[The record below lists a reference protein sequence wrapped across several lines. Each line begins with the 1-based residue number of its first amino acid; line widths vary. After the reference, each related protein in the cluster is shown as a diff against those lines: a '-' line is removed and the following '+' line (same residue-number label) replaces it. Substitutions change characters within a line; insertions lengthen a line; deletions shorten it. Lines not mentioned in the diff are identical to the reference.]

1 MTQTWQERKKEKIIG
16 YIIRFFAVI
25 IWGLQPIYI
34 KYTAMNSVPLDYRVF
49 FTALGGVL
57 ISLFILFLFLLFQ
70 QKSYWKPKLKFNTI
84 FAVIVVTEVL
94 FIYFFN
100 KSLVYTSSTNL
111 IIFNNFAPL
120 LALLVALVLWR
131 NEIPYLKDSSHILAI
146 LFVFFIGAS
155 GSSLLFY
162 NDIMYG
168 AEESVKGD
176 MFALLVMSIDVV
188 LVIAQIRY
196 VKYLQDNQS
205 VFLSLYVYLFVFI
218 VMIPIILLNLSVFY
232 TLTNEQ
238 IYFAIGAG
246 VISGVGQI
254 LNYEAFR
261 RMDGFIAFLMFNIAI
276 FITFAIEAY
285 WLEEIEVTVFLV
297 LGGSLI
303 IGASVFAEVIN
314 TKCEKAELTDK
325 KEKT

>member
-1 MTQTWQERKKEKIIG
+1 MIQTWQERKKEKVIG

-25 IWGLQPIYI
+25 VWGLQPIYI
-34 KYTAMNSVPLDYRVF
+34 KYTAMNTVPLDYRVF
-49 FTALGGVL
+49 FTALGGVMS
-57 ISLFILFLFLLFQ
+57 SLFILSLFLLFN
-70 QKSYWKPKLKFNTI
+70 QKSYWKPKLKFNML
-84 FAVIVVTEVL
+84 FFVIILTEVL

-131 NEIPYLKDSSHILAI
+131 NEIPYLKEKSNILAI
-146 LFVFFIGAS
+146 VLVFFIGAI

-168 AEESVKGD
+168 AKESLKGD

-205 VFLSLYVYLFVFI
+205 VFLTLYVYLFVLI
-218 VMIPIILLNLSVFY
+218 VMLPIILLNLSVFY
-232 TLTNEQ
+232 TLTHEQ

-276 FITFAIEAY
+276 LITFVIEAY
-285 WLEEIEVTVFLV
+285 WLNEIEVTVFLV
-297 LGGSLI
+297 VGGSLI
-303 IGASVFAEVIN
+303 VGASVFAEVIN
-314 TKCEKAELTDK
+314 TRCEKK
-325 KEKT
+325 CY

>member
-1 MTQTWQERKKEKIIG
+1 MQTKLTYEERKKEKITG

-34 KYTAMNSVPLDYRVF
+34 KYTAMNTMPLDYRVF
-49 FTALGGVL
+49 FTAVGGVL
-57 ISLFILFLFLLFQ
+57 ISIVVLLLFLLFKQ
-70 QKSYWKPKLKFNTI
+70 TSYWKPKLKFNI
-84 FAVIVVTEVL
+84 LFALIILTELL

-131 NEIPYLKDSSHILAI
+131 KEIAYFKDKSHVLAI
-146 LFVFFIGAS
+146 LFVFLLGAI

-168 AEESVKGD
+168 AKESIKGD
-176 MFALLVMSIDVV
+176 MFALLVMVIDVV

-205 VFLSLYVYLFVFI
+205 IFLNLYVYFFVLLVMLPI
-218 VMIPIILLNLSVFY
+218 VLLNISVFY
-232 TLTNEQ
+232 TLSSEQ

-246 VISGVGQI
+246 LLSGVGQI

-285 WLEEIEVTVFLV
+285 WLESIEVTVFLLV
-297 LGGSLI
+297 GGTMI
-303 IGASVFAEVIN
+303 IGASILAEVIN
-314 TKCEKAELTDK
+314 TKCEKEELK
-325 KEKT
+325 I

>member
-1 MTQTWQERKKEKIIG
+1 MTKTQTWQERKKEKTIG

-34 KYTAMNSVPLDYRVF
+34 KYTAMNDVPLDYRVF
-49 FTALGGVL
+49 FTAVGGVL
-57 ISLFILFLFLLFQ
+57 ISLFIIFLFLLFN
-70 QKSYWKPKLKFNTI
+70 QKSYWKPKIKFNVLFWMI
-84 FAVIVVTEVL
+84 ILTEIL

-111 IIFNNFAPL
+111 IVFNNFAPL

-131 NEIPYLKDSSHILAI
+131 NEIPYLKDKSHILSI
-146 LFVFFIGAS
+146 IFVFLVGAI

-176 MFALLVMSIDVV
+176 LFALLVMSIDVV
-188 LVIAQIRY
+188 LVIVQIRY

-205 VFLSLYVYLFVFI
+205 IFLNFYVYLFILI
-218 VMIPIILLNLSVFY
+218 VMLPIILLNLSVFY

-246 VISGVGQI
+246 VLSGTGQI

-285 WLEEIEVTVFLV
+285 WLEEIVVTSFLIV
-297 LGGSLI
+297 GGSMI
-303 IGASVFAEVIN
+303 IGASIFAEVIN
-314 TKCEKAELTDK
+314 TKCEKEELK
-325 KEKT
+325 

>member
-1 MTQTWQERKKEKIIG
+1 MQTKLTYEERKKEKITG

-34 KYTAMNSVPLDYRVF
+34 KYTAMNTMPLDYRVF
-49 FTALGGVL
+49 FTAVGGAL
-57 ISLFILFLFLLFQ
+57 ISILVLLLFLLFKQ
-70 QKSYWKPKLKFNTI
+70 TSYWKPKLKFNTLFALII
-84 FAVIVVTEVL
+84 FTELL

-131 NEIPYLKDSSHILAI
+131 KEIAYFKDKSHILAI
-146 LFVFFIGAS
+146 LLVFLLGAI

-168 AEESVKGD
+168 AKESIKGD
-176 MFALLVMSIDVV
+176 MFALLVMVIDVA

-205 VFLSLYVYLFVFI
+205 IFLNLYVYFFVLLVMLPI
-218 VMIPIILLNLSVFY
+218 VLLNISVFY
-232 TLTNEQ
+232 TLSSEQ

-246 VISGVGQI
+246 LLSGVGQI

-285 WLEEIEVTVFLV
+285 WLKSIEVTVFLLV
-297 LGGSLI
+297 GGTMI
-303 IGASVFAEVIN
+303 IGASILAEVIN
-314 TKCEKAELTDK
+314 TKCEKEELK
-325 KEKT
+325 I